1 MIDLD
6 KVVSSA
12 IAEFSGTNDAN
23 DLEHI
28 KARYLGKSGVLSQA
42 RKDLA
47 KLPPDER
54 RDAGAR
60 FNEAK
65 GKIEAA
71 LAARRET
78 LGAAELDS
86 RLAEEALDVT
96 LPGRGLARGGL
107 HPATR
112 TLERIEQLFRSI
124 GFDVADGPEIE
135 TDFHNFTA
143 LNQPQDHPARY
154 ARYVLSE

>member
-6 KVVSSA
+6 KVDSSA
-12 IAEFSGTNDAN
+12 VAEFSGSKAGN
-23 DLEHI
+23 DLERI
-28 KARYLGKSGVLSQA
+28 KARYLGKWGVLREA
-42 RKDLA
+42 RKELA

-54 RDAGAR
+54 RDAGPR

-65 GKIEAA
+65 DKIEAA
-71 LAARRET
+71 LAARREA
-78 LGAAELDS
+78 LGASELDS

-143 LNQPQDHPARY
+143 LNQPPDHPRP
-154 ARYVLSE
+154 R